1 MVSCFLDPGG
11 YQGAWDG
18 WWDLLCNS
26 IVRRTLWSSATI
38 CLDLAALRFFHCL
51 LSFTF
56 PSACMG
62 APCISSLIRLWQPHK
77 SPQKNPPWGSVVSNG
92 IYCTSLLLGEFHTA
106 VGSIAA
112 LFCLYLHACLF
123 FAFFFPPNHFFPTQP
138 CFTVSKLSKHTS
150 CRRLGN
156 SCVEAVSLT
165 PTGTAR
171 SACEQQALSSLRC
184 SRAMLVCSERRSCGG
199 EPDWRQSQRATSSR
213 FTACLWQEE
222 IKPTYLAVDACKGF
236 PAPFLTEPYFLWF
249 GNV

>member
-123 FAFFFPPNHFFPTQP
+123 FVFFFFPQSFFSHPAVFHSFKAKQTYVLQKVGELLCWSCQPHSHWNCSLCMWAAGSLLPEMLTCHVGVFRATQ
-138 CFTVSKLSKHTS
+138 L
-150 CRRLGN
+150 RRRARLT
-156 SCVEAVSLT
+156 AVTESNFISVYCMSLT
-165 PTGTAR
+165 GR
-171 SACEQQALSSLRC
+171 
-184 SRAMLVCSERRSCGG
+184 
-199 EPDWRQSQRATSSR
+199 
-213 FTACLWQEE
+213 
-222 IKPTYLAVDACKGF
+222 
-236 PAPFLTEPYFLWF
+236 
-249 GNV
+249 N